1 MSEEEERQRGDES
14 SLDSIFRGYVT
25 EAEFAK
31 QRGVSVRT
39 CQRDRA
45 LRQAPPHVIV
55 GRQVLYRVE
64 AVREWLRAREQSPRR
79 NGSRR

>member
-1 MSEEEERQRGDES
+1 MDPV
-14 SLDSIFRGYVT
+14 LDSIFQGYVT
-25 EAEFAK
+25 EAEFAR

-55 GRQVLYRVE
+55 GRQVFYRVE
-64 AVREWLRAREQSPRR
+64 AIREWLKAQERSPSRPR
-79 NGSRR
+79 SRRQF